1 MLGVFYM
8 ILWACDIVIA
18 IVEFDIVSVWVC
30 VRFENSNNKNK
41 NSNNKNNNSIIKMKM
56 NDYF

>member
-30 VRFENSNNKNK
+30 VRFENSNNKN
-41 NSNNKNNNSIIKMKM
+41 NNSIIKMKM